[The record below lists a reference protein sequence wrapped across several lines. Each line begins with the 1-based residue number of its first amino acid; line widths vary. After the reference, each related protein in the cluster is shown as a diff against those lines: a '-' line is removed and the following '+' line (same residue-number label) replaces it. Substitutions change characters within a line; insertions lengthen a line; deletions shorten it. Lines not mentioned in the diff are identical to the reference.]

1 MLEILQRRG
10 LVALDEADRKR
21 LNEMPLGYWDELD
34 GVDDKEWRRILEY
47 RHVGWRDF
55 DTTDRRP
62 WPPTDGG

>member
-47 RHVGWRDF
+47 RHVGWRYF